1 VGRFTATR
9 LAPRSLNVRRIIEA
23 GDNMSG
29 CGCGAEEAESL
40 EKKTLI
46 ILLSINAFM
55 FVTELTLGWLA
66 QSTGLIADSL
76 DMLAD
81 AIVYGLS
88 LYAVG
93 KGVVKQAEAARVSG
107 YLQII
112 LGLGVLFEVI
122 RRMVFGSEPQ
132 STLIIVVGA
141 VALVANIICLILISK
156 HKDGGVHMR
165 ASWIFSTNDVI
176 ANLGVIISGV
186 LVAVVGSR
194 YPDLIVGTIISIVV
208 IRGGVK
214 ILQDANQ
221 TQKSKSCA

>member
-1 VGRFTATR
+1 
-9 LAPRSLNVRRIIEA
+9 
-23 GDNMSG
+23 MSN
-29 CGCGAEEAESL
+29 CGCGAEEADNL

-46 ILLSINAFM
+46 ILLSINALM
-55 FVTELTLGWLA
+55 FVTELALGWFA

-81 AIVYGLS
+81 ATVYGLS

-93 KGVVKQAEAARVSG
+93 KGIMQQTKAARVSG

-112 LGLGVLFEVI
+112 LGLGVFVEVL

-132 STLIIVVGA
+132 STLIIIVGA
-141 VALVANIICLILISK
+141 LALIANVVCLVLISK
-156 HKDGGVHMR
+156 HKEGGVHMR
-165 ASWIFSTNDVI
+165 ASWIFSANDVI

-208 IRGGVK
+208 IRGGIQ
-214 ILQDANQ
+214 ILKEANKTAQ
-221 TQKSKSCA
+221 SA

>member
-1 VGRFTATR
+1 
-9 LAPRSLNVRRIIEA
+9 
-23 GDNMSG
+23 
-29 CGCGAEEAESL
+29 
-40 EKKTLI
+40 
-46 ILLSINAFM
+46 M
-55 FVTELTLGWLA
+55 FVAELTLGWVA

-81 AIVYGLS
+81 ATVYGLS

-93 KGVVKQAEAARVSG
+93 KGVLQQAKAARVSG

-112 LGLGVLFEVI
+112 LGLGVLFEVV

-132 STLIIVVGA
+132 STLIVVVGA
-141 VALVANIICLILISK
+141 FALLANVICLILISK

-186 LVAVVGSR
+186 LVAIVGSR

-208 IRGGVK
+208 IRGGIK
-214 ILQDANQ
+214 ILKDANE
-221 TQKSKSCA
+221 TEASIKCA

>member
-1 VGRFTATR
+1 
-9 LAPRSLNVRRIIEA
+9 
-23 GDNMSG
+23 MSN
-29 CGCGAEEAESL
+29 CGCGSEQAASL

-46 ILLSINAFM
+46 TLLAINAFM
-55 FVTELTLGWLA
+55 FVVEITLGWLA

-81 AIVYGLS
+81 ATVYGLS

-93 KGVVKQAEAARVSG
+93 KGILQQARAARVSG

-112 LGLGVLFEVI
+112 LGFGVLFEVI
-122 RRMVFGSEPQ
+122 RRMLFGSEPQ
-132 STLIIVVGA
+132 STLIIVVGV
-141 VALVANIICLILISK
+141 VALIANVVCLVLISK

-186 LVAVVGSR
+186 LVIVSGSR
-194 YPDLIVGTIISIVV
+194 YPDLVVGTLISIVV
-208 IRGGVK
+208 IRGGIK
-214 ILQDANQ
+214 ILKEAND
-221 TQKSKSCA
+221 TQESASCT